1 MSIPLS
7 IAIYFICWWMVL
19 FMILPIGLRTQREE
33 GEVLGGTPESAPANP
48 QILKKLLITTIVA
61 AFIFAVV
68 YWIVEY
74 DLIDIEKF
82 PL

>member
-19 FMILPIGLRTQREE
+19 FMILPIGTRTQREE
-33 GEVLGGTPESAPANP
+33 GEVLEGTPESAPVNP
-48 QILKKLLITTIVA
+48 QIWKKVIITTVVSAFVFVGVYAVIV
-61 AFIFAVV
+61 FRV
-68 YWIVEY
+68 
-74 DLIDIEKF
+74 IDINKF